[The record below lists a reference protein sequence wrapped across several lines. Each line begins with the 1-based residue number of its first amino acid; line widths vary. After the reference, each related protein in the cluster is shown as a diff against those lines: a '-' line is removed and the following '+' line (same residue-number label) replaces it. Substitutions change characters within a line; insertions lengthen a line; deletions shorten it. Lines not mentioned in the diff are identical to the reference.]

1 LGAVWIV
8 LLLNTI
14 FVQNNI
20 ISGFRGANVYAISTT
35 DTAIVQNNTTSFQNY
50 SGSASIQTGN
60 SSNVK
65 NNIVAYNRVGIRGV
79 SGIKS
84 SDFNLYW
91 QNVSNTSGGVLL
103 DSTDVLAD
111 PMFVN
116 DTIPTYGGAYDY
128 HLQMFSPAIDAGDPN
143 ILDVD
148 GTRSDIGAYGG
159 PGGESYVYID
169 LPPRPPVNVDAV
181 VDSNIIIV
189 NWNRNTESDTSH
201 YNVYRDT
208 VANFTIDPTKLISS
222 QTDTIF
228 IQPVPQNVESLY
240 YKITAVDNQENESI
254 PSEEV
259 GVLITSVNEYQT
271 IVNDYILYQN
281 YPNPFNPSTKI
292 GYKLKERGYV
302 KLMVYD
308 IKGELIS
315 VLVNEVKE
323 AGYYEVEFTAEVGN
337 EQYAVGKPFASGI
350 YLYRIEVIGE
360 GNIPRFSDMK
370 KMILVK

>member
-1 LGAVWIV
+1 MIL
-8 LLLNTI
+8 
-14 FVQNNI
+14 
-20 ISGFRGANVYAISTT
+20 FRLTEA
-35 DTAIVQNNTTSFQNY
+35 
-50 SGSASIQTGN
+50 
-60 SSNVK
+60 
-65 NNIVAYNRVGIRGV
+65 
-79 SGIKS
+79 
-84 SDFNLYW
+84 
-91 QNVSNTSGGVLL
+91 
-103 DSTDVLAD
+103 
-111 PMFVN
+111 
-116 DTIPTYGGAYDY
+116 AYDY

-189 NWNRNTESDTSH
+189 NWNRNTEADTSH

-208 VANFTIDPTKLISS
+208 VSNFTIDPSKLISS

-240 YKITAVDNQENESI
+240 YKITAVDNQENESL

-308 IKGELIS
+308 IKGELVS
-315 VLVNEVKE
+315 VLVNR
-323 AGYYEVEFTAEVGN
+323 G
-337 EQYAVGKPFASGI
+337 SGSRV
-350 YLYRIEVIGE
+350 L
-360 GNIPRFSDMK
+360 
-370 KMILVK
+370 